1 MEKQERLGS
10 LDALRG
16 FDMFFIIGGAALVK
30 ALFGLFP
37 SSLSDFVIGQM
48 YHVDWHGFTFYDMIF
63 PLFLFIA
70 GVSFPYSLASS
81 RNKCLSETKI
91 IFTIFKRGFKLV
103 LFGFIFNEILKLDF
117 ENMRYASVLGRIGIA
132 WMIAALIYMHVNV
145 KWSVI
150 ISMSILIGY
159 NLINVFLINPNA
171 PAGTSPLSIEGS
183 VVAWFDLNY
192 LPGKTL
198 LPTHDPLGILSTFP
212 AIVTAILGMLT
223 GTFLKN
229 DARIEHKKVLMI
241 LLSSVFLIVAGL
253 FWNLFFPIN
262 KMLWS
267 SSYVVF
273 AGGLSLLLLTLFYY
287 VIDVLKFKK
296 WSFFFTVIGLNSI
309 TVYMAQK
316 IINFKQISVFL
327 GAGTVK
333 HFPEVYQPLVSSIVY
348 LAVIWGFL
356 YFLYRNK
363 IFLKV

>member
-1 MEKQERLGS
+1 MEKHERLHS

-16 FDMFFIIGGAALVK
+16 FDMFFIIGGAAFVK

-37 SSLSDFVIGQM
+37 SSFSDFIIGQM
-48 YHVDWHGFTFYDMIF
+48 YHVEWHGFTFYDMIF

-70 GVSFPYSLASS
+70 GVSFPLSLTVNRS
-81 RNKCLSETKI
+81 KGLSEKRI
-91 IFTIFKRGFKLV
+91 IFTIVKRGVKLI
-103 LFGFIFNEILKLDF
+103 LLGFVFNGILKLDF
-117 ENMRYASVLGRIGIA
+117 ENMRYASVLGRIGIS
-132 WMIAALIYMHVNV
+132 WMIAALIYMHVDV

-150 ISMSILIGY
+150 ISMLILIGY
-159 NLINVFLINPNA
+159 NLINVLLINPDA
-171 PAGTSPLSIEGS
+171 LAGTSPLSIEGS
-183 VVAWFDLNY
+183 IVAWFDVNF

-198 LPTHDPLGILSTFP
+198 LLTHDPLGILSTFP

-229 DARIEHKKVLMI
+229 TKWIQQKKVLLMFLSSI
-241 LLSSVFLIVAGL
+241 LLIGVGLI
-253 FWNLFFPIN
+253 WDLFFPIN

-267 SSYVVF
+267 SSYVLF
-273 AGGLSLLLLTLFYY
+273 AGGLSLLLLTVFYY

-296 WSFFFTVIGLNSI
+296 WSFIFTVIGLNSI

-316 IINFKQISVFL
+316 IVDFNQIAAFL
-327 GAGTVK
+327 GGGTVK
-333 HFPEVYQPLVSSIVY
+333 LFTETYQPLVTSIIY
-348 LAVIWGFL
+348 LSVIWSFL